1 MNSDQM
7 KVQGTLLDIVEYFY
21 FTLRYNTR
29 ELAKLIQCFNFVS
42 LSIRVSYI
50 IIIIIIKTLFHEG
63 KNTLQPGAEKLV
75 AL

>member
-50 IIIIIIKTLFHEG
+50 IIIKTLFHEG